1 MTIELL
7 TGIDRPAD
15 PLDYITKEAGTW
27 LADPGTPCPL
37 WMNFLNRV
45 TNNNDALIGFLQRF
59 LGYCMTGYVHEHVLV
74 FLYGTGANGKTVFV
88 ETVAGVFGDYCI
100 PAPMEMFLTAKFDR
114 HPTEI
119 ARLQGVR
126 LVTAQ
131 ETPKGRSWD
140 EAKIKN
146 LTGAGTLTARF
157 MRGNFFNF
165 KPTFK
170 LLIAGNYKP
179 ALHNVDEAIR
189 RRILLV
195 PFTVCIPEAERDRK
209 LAEKLKAEWPA
220 ILRWILDGCLEYQ
233 RVGLVVP
240 TIVRDATD
248 AYLSEQ
254 DNIRQWADV
263 AVVPS
268 LGNFILT
275 DTLFGSWKR
284 YCEKLNLSP
293 GEKNA
298 FSDELAD
305 RLGYARERRNYGRGF
320 KDIDLK
326 ELDQPEDQY
335 WQR

>member
-131 ETPKGRSWD
+131 ETPKDRFWD

-146 LTGAGTLTARF
+146 FTGGGTLTARF

-179 ALHNVDEAIR
+179 SLREVDEAIR

-195 PFTVCIPEAERDRK
+195 PFTVCIPVKERDPK
-209 LAEKLKAEWPA
+209 LFEKLKPEWPA
-220 ILRWILDGCLEYQ
+220 ILRWMLDGCLEWQ

-240 TIVRDATD
+240 TVVRDATD

-254 DNIRQWADV
+254 DNLAQWAEV
-263 AVVPS
+263 AVVSRP
-268 LGNFILT
+268 GNFILT
-275 DTLFGSWKR
+275 DVLFASWKR

-293 GEKNA
+293 GQKNA
-298 FSDELAD
+298 FSDALAD
-305 RLGYARERRNYGRGF
+305 HLHYERDRRDYGRGF
-320 KDIDLK
+320 KDITLK
-326 ELDQPEDQY
+326 ELDQPEAQY
-335 WQR
+335 WQS